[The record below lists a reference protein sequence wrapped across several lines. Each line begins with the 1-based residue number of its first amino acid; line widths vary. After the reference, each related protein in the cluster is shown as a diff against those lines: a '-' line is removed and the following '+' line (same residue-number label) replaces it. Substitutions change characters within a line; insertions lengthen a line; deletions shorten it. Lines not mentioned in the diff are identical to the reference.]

1 MSDTIRVRIL
11 FADQGSFHSEDLDL
25 PASAFDQYDRLI
37 DGLQEDEDLL
47 KRLHLDMGRV
57 SGAWILGQNEDRD

>member
-11 FADQGSFHSEDLDL
+11 FADQGSFHSEDLEL
-25 PASAFDQYDRLI
+25 HASAFEGYDRLI
-37 DGLQEDEDLL
+37 DGLQEDENLL

-57 SGAWILGQNEDRD
+57 AGAWILGEDED